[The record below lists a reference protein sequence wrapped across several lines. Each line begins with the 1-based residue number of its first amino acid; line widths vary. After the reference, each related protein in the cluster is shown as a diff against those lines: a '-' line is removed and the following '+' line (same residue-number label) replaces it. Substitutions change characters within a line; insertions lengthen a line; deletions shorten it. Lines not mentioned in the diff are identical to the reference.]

1 MQDLKSERQTMQL
14 LHTYNGQTLTVPDMM
29 QIRPAAK
36 ATGLPEHLLRTLVKE
51 NRIVFIKVGNKVLVN
66 IPKLI
71 EYLNEGDAK
80 RGEPA

>member
-1 MQDLKSERQTMQL
+1 MQGHFVRKEIMNLVQTFS
-14 LHTYNGQTLTVPDMM
+14 GKTLSVPDMM

-36 ATGLPEHLLRTLVKE
+36 ATGLSEHLLRTLVRE
-51 NRIVFIKVGNKVLVN
+51 NRIVYIKVGNKVLVN

-80 RGEPA
+80 RGESA